1 MSISA
6 PLIVAMGV
14 VVSAVSMAPSA
25 LASPG
30 CGPTP
35 GRALTSALSQLPPDP
50 MFGLPWSSVPVDS
63 NYDSCADL
71 STMVVTIEGGTGS
84 SPEQALMFHRGE
96 FLGTGTLKSYSFTAI
111 DHAASTNET
120 VVLSYKD
127 GRYVCTACDGPR
139 VRVRYQWQGNH
150 VEMLD
155 PPPPW

>member
-1 MSISA
+1 MNRFR
-6 PLIVAMGV
+6 PLIAVVGI
-14 VVSAVSMAPSA
+14 VVSSLATGPSA
-25 LASPG
+25 FASPG

-35 GRALTSALSQLPPDP
+35 GKALGSALSQMAPDP
-50 MFGLPWSSVPVDS
+50 TFGLPWSSVPVDS

-96 FLGTGTLKSYSFTAI
+96 FLGTGTLKSYAFTAI
-111 DHAASTNET
+111 DHTASTNDT
-120 VVLSYKD
+120 VVLTYKD
-127 GRYVCTACDGPR
+127 GRHVCTACDGPR
-139 VRVRYQWQGNH
+139 VRVRYQWQGDH